1 MMRVQT
7 MEQARIDFW
16 ESHSVRFLEMVFR
29 GSKRERLTY
38 PDGYGKK
45 TRQCGDT
52 IEIFLMVRDGRLDSV
67 VFETDGCLYS
77 LACANAVAHLAQ
89 GKTLSEAWEIT
100 PDAVMD
106 YLETLPERE
115 THCADLAIL
124 SLQAALLSAQEN
136 ARNPWKKFY
145 R

>member
-1 MMRVQT
+1 
-7 MEQARIDFW
+7 MEQASVDFW
-16 ESHSVRFLEMVFR
+16 QNHSVRFLEMVFR
-29 GSKRERLTY
+29 GGKRERLTY

-67 VFETDGCLYS
+67 AFETDGCLYS

-89 GKTLSEAWEIT
+89 GMTLIEAWEIT
-100 PDAVMD
+100 PDAVTD

-115 THCADLAIL
+115 KHCADLAVS
-124 SLQAALLSAQEN
+124 SLQAALLSAHEN